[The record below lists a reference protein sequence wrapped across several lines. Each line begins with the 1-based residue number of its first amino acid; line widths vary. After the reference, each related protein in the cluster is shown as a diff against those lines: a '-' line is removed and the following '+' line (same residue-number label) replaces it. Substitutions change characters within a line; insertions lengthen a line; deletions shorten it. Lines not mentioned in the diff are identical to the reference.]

1 MIQTAS
7 SGNRFVQAERS
18 LENVRGGSSY
28 AEKLVKHFISLTASC
43 KSVPSNSYSAGI

>member
-7 SGNRFVQAERS
+7 SGNRFVQAGRS
-18 LENVRGGSSY
+18 LENVRGSSN
-28 AEKLVKHFISLTASC
+28 AEKLVKHFITLTTSC